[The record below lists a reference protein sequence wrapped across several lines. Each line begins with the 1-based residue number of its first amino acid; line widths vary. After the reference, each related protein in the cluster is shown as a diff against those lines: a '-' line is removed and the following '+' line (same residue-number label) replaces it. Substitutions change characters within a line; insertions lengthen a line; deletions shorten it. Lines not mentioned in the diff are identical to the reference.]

1 MLDELGGNGMT
12 EEPIM
17 ISALYE
23 VVEDEDSGGEVL
35 GNVVEILINNQSIN
49 DCEEILNKIK
59 LDLENEKMPNVIFK
73 LMHESDGEIA
83 TAYGTLLG
91 RTYNHL
97 YFTITGLYLGSG
109 VHSFSVDTKTVGR
122 E

>member
-1 MLDELGGNGMT
+1 MT